1 VQNGAV
7 NGDTMSFDITWF
19 GSSMRLKIIK
29 KQEGGKTVYSIED
42 ANGSVPWLFQGRHD
56 SGYDLDAMPGYN
68 YGASGW
74 NLTDAQVEWFKTAWG
89 LDIVTSLN

>member
-1 VQNGAV
+1 
-7 NGDTMSFDITWF
+7 
-19 GSSMRLKIIK
+19 
-29 KQEGGKTVYSIED
+29 
-42 ANGSVPWLFQGRHD
+42 VPWLFQGRHD
-56 SGYDLDAMPGYN
+56 SGYDFDAMPGYN